1 MECLFNLAKSLY
13 FKLRRESECHPQ
25 PILVI
30 LILSLNGMAQ
40 LFENEKMEAKGLSL
54 YDQDKKE
61 ILCYTNIWIYYSILS
76 ELELVR

>member
-1 MECLFNLAKSLY
+1 
-13 FKLRRESECHPQ
+13 
-25 PILVI
+25 
-30 LILSLNGMAQ
+30 MAQ